1 MEVVFES
8 IVAKTLPPVSTAPV
22 APPSFSLVEE
32 PLFFM
37 FPEMAVRIFEAI
49 VPGLVI
55 LLIPFLILGRW
66 GIEVFLFLR
75 VLIRKVGYLLKS
87 AFVRWWMET
96 FEDPKIPRDHKCP
109 ACGYREKHKIYYMRE
124 YKSVMHQC
132 GICSAVFATP
142 TVIKTTLWEVV
153 PIQDAEKE
161 SKAPWAV

>member
-8 IVAKTLPPVSTAPV
+8 IVAETLPPVSTAPV

-37 FPEMAVRIFEAI
+37 FPEMAVWIFEAI

-109 ACGYREKHKIYYMRE
+109 ACGHREKHKIYYMRE

>member
-1 MEVVFES
+1 MEVVFEN
-8 IVAKTLPPVSTAPV
+8 IVVESPPPVSTAPV

-32 PLFFM
+32 PLFFTLPEITSRM
-37 FPEMAVRIFEAI
+37 FEVLIF
-49 VPGLVI
+49 GLVI
-55 LLIPFLILGRW
+55 LLIPFLVLGRW
-66 GIEVFLFLR
+66 GIKVFLFLR
-75 VLIRKVGYLLKS
+75 VLFNKIGYLLKS

-109 ACGYREKHKIYYMRE
+109 ACGHREKHKIYYMRE

-142 TVIKTTLWEVV
+142 TVMKTTLWEVV

-161 SKAPWAV
+161 AKAPWAV